1 MIHMMISKSIRIPA
15 RVRSFPSYRF
25 HHLYLTRYYHTEMEG
40 LAYHCDIDAEP
51 LHRYKPGGYHP
62 LALGEVLNNGRYK
75 IIHKLGWG
83 GYSTTW
89 AAKDQQ

>member
-1 MIHMMISKSIRIPA
+1 MMISKSIRIPA

-25 HHLYLTRYYHTEMEG
+25 HHLYLTRYYHTKMEG
-40 LAYHCDIDAEP
+40 LAYRCDIDAEP

-62 LALGEVLNNGRYK
+62 LVLGEVLNNGRYK